1 MKAPAPARTVLMVSY
16 AFPPEAYV
24 GGRRT
29 LKYCK
34 YLGQFGWRP
43 IVITINPRSDAFQD
57 ERLSE
62 QLPDD
67 VVVLRT
73 RDWDAATLVDKV
85 SRWMRRWK
93 AGSGAPGLGLRAWR
107 QSPEPGARSPEP
119 EARSPDAISRAKS
132 VVRRLLLES
141 PDSHI
146 LWVPLAFLRGARV
159 LLTDRV
165 DVIYSSSPPHSSHL
179 AAYVLAKCFRKPH
192 VVDFRDPW
200 VTRAGLF
207 QRWQAH
213 AKRAVVTNAARI
225 VVVSP
230 GEPDDLRAEL
240 PHLDAQRMA
249 VLTNGYDPDDFRAD
263 AVARPDPRHFT
274 ITHAGTLYRE
284 TGQELFHALEQLIAT
299 DPRLRLALRVNL
311 IGEIDSEHHEAVR
324 RLEATGVV
332 RCLGLQPHQ
341 ATIAAIQASD
351 VLLILQRGGTS
362 AASHIP
368 AKVFEYLFAAK
379 PILAHRRAGGTRRA
393 ADGERTWGDGGP
405 ARRGRS
411 GTHHP
416 GALSRLPVGRPAG
429 PARPRLHQPLR
440 SAESHGAVRR
450 PSRGDR
456 TWCLTRISHRCGADV
471 HGRRRAAEPRPR
483 SSTIRRRP

>member
-43 IVITINPRSDAFQD
+43 IVVTIKPRSDAFQD
-57 ERLSE
+57 ARLSE
-62 QLPDD
+62 QLPGD

-73 RDWDAATLVDKV
+73 RDWDAASIVDRV
-85 SRWMRRWK
+85 SRWLKPLQRNALPTTPGARR
-93 AGSGAPGLGLRAWR
+93 
-107 QSPEPGARSPEP
+107 PEPGAGRTAPEP
-119 EARSPDAISRAKS
+119 ARTWFARAKEL
-132 VVRRLLLES
+132 VRRVLMES

-146 LWVPLAFLRGARV
+146 LWVPLAIARGARV
-159 LLTDRV
+159 LLTEKV

-200 VTRAGLF
+200 VTEAGMF
-207 QRWQAH
+207 QRWQKY
-213 AKRAVVTNAARI
+213 AKRAVVTNAARL

-240 PHLDAQRMA
+240 PHVDAARMA
-249 VLTNGYDPDDFRAD
+249 VLTNGYDPDDFAPGPGPS
-263 AVARPDPRHFT
+263 PDPRHFT
-274 ITHAGTLYRE
+274 ITHAGTIYRE
-284 TGQELFHALEQLIAT
+284 TGGELFDALEQLVAT
-299 DPRLRLALRVNL
+299 DPQIRDVLRVNL
-311 IGEIDSEHHEAVR
+311 IGEIDAEHQERVR
-324 RLEATGVV
+324 RLEATGIV
-332 RCLGLQPHQ
+332 RSLGMLPHQ
-341 ATIAAIQASD
+341 TTIGAVQASD

-379 PILAHRRAGGTRRA
+379 PILAIAAPGSLAEMLTASGLGVTVAPHDATGLARTIQALYRDRREGDLRMEPNTAYISRFDRRNLTARFADLLEEA
-393 ADGERTWGDGGP
+393 AHD
-405 ARRGRS
+405 A
-411 GTHHP
+411 
-416 GALSRLPVGRPAG
+416 
-429 PARPRLHQPLR
+429 
-440 SAESHGAVRR
+440 
-450 PSRGDR
+450 
-456 TWCLTRISHRCGADV
+456 
-471 HGRRRAAEPRPR
+471 
-483 SSTIRRRP
+483 